1 MFFNIPTFQHQ
12 PFLGDI
18 FLLIWTHFGASW
30 LQFGG
35 SLALLASLWAF
46 LGSSW
51 ELFGLPWGSPGSS
64 CALDCLNFGASWCQL
79 WKFGPPRPLP
89 ISLFS

>member
-1 MFFNIPTFQHQ
+1 MFFNIPTFQHG
-12 PFLGDI
+12 PCLGDI
-18 FLLIWTHFGASW
+18 PRLIWTHFGASW
-30 LQFGG
+30 PQFGG
-35 SLALLASLWAF
+35 SWPPLASLWAL

-51 ELFGLPWGSPGSS
+51 ELFGLPWGSLGSS
-64 CALDCLNFGASWCQL
+64 CALDCLNFGASGCQL